1 MDYTV
6 RIKEIKPVTH
16 DVSYFRVSKP
26 AGYQYIPGQATDLS
40 ISKPDWK
47 DEKRPFTF
55 TSLNESPYLE
65 FTIKRY
71 ADHHGVTDQ
80 LHQLSVGQEL
90 IISDPWGAINYQ
102 GPGYFIAG
110 GAGIT
115 PFMAILRQ
123 LHQSGDL
130 DDNKL
135 FFSNKTSKDI
145 IYQEELSNMLSDR
158 VSFVLTREGVGRSKR
173 IDDEFL
179 KEEGVDFSRHFY
191 VCGPD
196 NMILDIN
203 ALLESKGVRP
213 ELLVFEK

>member
-1 MDYTV
+1 
-6 RIKEIKPVTH
+6 
-16 DVSYFRVSKP
+16 
-26 AGYQYIPGQATDLS
+26 
-40 ISKPDWK
+40 
-47 DEKRPFTF
+47 
-55 TSLNESPYLE
+55 LNESPYLE

-90 IISDPWGAINYQ
+90 FISDPWGAINYQ

-123 LHQSGDL
+123 LHQSGGL